1 MDYNNE
7 MKRLEGHEPM
17 KEIPESFEEYKPV
30 AAAGRRT
37 RRKGV
42 AMAGAHG
49 GGFNTGAIIAG
60 IGAVV
65 LAGLVFWFSD
75 ACYFRNGSKDTAR
88 NGQIAAVAGQQPSG
102 VIEVTEITTGEIA
115 QSMPETDSAELS
127 SASVSA
133 ATSVKAVP
141 QTLAQASAAG
151 DTVSSGATL
160 QGAATPDV
168 VCLFP
173 VNGDVIQ
180 ENPQLNDLAEE
191 VVADGSDVVITGYTD
206 ESGNAAYN
214 QQLSDRRAKAIGDYL
229 VAHGVP
235 RDHISVEGRGQT
247 HAFASNALDRRVE
260 VRVV

>member
-1 MDYNNE
+1 MPGNCGDLAIS
-7 MKRLEGHEPM
+7 RGVFTA
-17 KEIPESFEEYKPV
+17 IPEVTSVREPEHQSGKNNSPDTGNYGTGIE
-30 AAAGRRT
+30 AS
-37 RRKGV
+37 
-42 AMAGAHG
+42 AMRSGHRSPPTASSPARSGHRL
-49 GGFNTGAIIAG
+49 
-60 IGAVV
+60 V
-65 LAGLVFWFSD
+65 LLEAFG
-75 ACYFRNGSKDTAR
+75 YFLHRFI
-88 NGQIAAVAGQQPSG
+88 QIAAVAGQQPSG

-115 QSMPETDSAELS
+115 QSLPETDSVELS
-127 SASVSA
+127 SASA

-151 DTVSSGATL
+151 DTVSADATL
-160 QGAATPDV
+160 QGATTPDV

>member
-7 MKRLEGHEPM
+7 TKRLEGHEPM

-30 AAAGRRT
+30 AATGRRT
-37 RRKGV
+37 RRRGA

-115 QSMPETDSAELS
+115 QSLPETDSVELS
-127 SASVSA
+127 SASA

-151 DTVSSGATL
+151 DTVSADATL
-160 QGAATPDV
+160 QGATTPDV

-206 ESGNAAYN
+206 ELGNAAYN